1 MIAEVRDVFEEMLD
15 AAKWLDYDT
24 RNQAKIKV
32 SNMSL
37 KIGYPTY
44 ILEDE
49 LLDAQYEEVILHIKR
64 IEMNI

>member
-15 AAKWLDYDT
+15 AATWLDYET
-24 RNQAKIKV
+24 RTQAKIKV

-37 KIGYPTY
+37 IIGYPTY